1 MADKEILAAW
11 REEANNAIH
20 YHAET
25 RTNSPKQVHN
35 CPKRILALIDY
46 VEELKY
52 LVDRKY
58 QLVSK
63 SLNSSRIPSG
73 SCSTNLFDATSI
85 NLVKPKLGEV
95 E

>member
-1 MADKEILAAW
+1 MTPDTKDLLDEWKREAEYMLAV
-11 REEANNAIH
+11 
-20 YHAET
+20 T
-25 RTNSPKQVHN
+25 RTTPDIVPHSYE
-35 CPKRILALIDY
+35 RILKLIKW